1 MSNKLVFI
9 LIGVVLLVVVGLG
22 GGFFL
27 MWTKMSTMNAQVAA
41 VPNAQAAMGPNG
53 QAVLGPIFSLDTF
66 IVNLADK
73 GGNRYLRVTMDLEM
87 TTATLTDELK
97 ERLPQVRDTV
107 LTILPNKRFD
117 DISTSEGKTALRTE
131 LIEGLNG
138 FLSQGKITKIYFKE
152 FVVQ

>member
-9 LIGVVLLVVVGLG
+9 LIGVVLLVVLGLG
-22 GGFFL
+22 GGFFM
-27 MWTKMSTMNAQVAA
+27 MWSKMSTMNAQGPA
-41 VPNAQAAMGPNG
+41 VPNAQAAEAPAG
-53 QAVLGPIFSLDTF
+53 QTLLGPIFSLNTF

-87 TTATLTDELK
+87 TNTELTDELK

-117 DISTSEGKTALRTE
+117 DISTVEGKTSLRTE
-131 LIEGLNG
+131 LIEGLNS
-138 FLSQGKITKIYFKE
+138 FLAQGKITKIYFKE

>member
-73 GGNRYLRVTMDLEM
+73 GGNRYLRVGVPDLLQPYHPGIGEP
-87 TTATLTDELK
+87 ADS
-97 ERLPQVRDTV
+97 RRHRD
-107 LTILPNKRFD
+107 PRW
-117 DISTSEGKTALRTE
+117 R
-131 LIEGLNG
+131 
-138 FLSQGKITKIYFKE
+138 
-152 FVVQ
+152 

>member
-41 VPNAQAAMGPNG
+41 VPNAQAAMGPNA

-87 TTATLTDELK
+87 TNATLTDELK

-107 LTILPNKRFD
+107 LTILPNKRFE

-131 LIEGLNG
+131 LIESLNG
-138 FLSQGKITKIYFKE
+138 FLSQGKVTKIYFKE

>member
-97 ERLPQVRDTV
+97 ERLPQVRDTI

-117 DISTSEGKTALRTE
+117 DISTAEGKNALRTE
-131 LIEGLNG
+131 LIEGMNG

>member
-41 VPNAQAAMGPNG
+41 GPNAQAAMGPNG

-97 ERLPQVRDTV
+97 ERLPQVRDTI

-117 DISTSEGKTALRTE
+117 DISTAEGKTALRTE
-131 LIEGLNG
+131 LIEGMNG
-138 FLSQGKITKIYFKE
+138 FLSQGKVTKIYFKE